1 MTEPTD
7 PSRHDDDTPPEEDE
21 TAALVELDHDPHTRA
36 EIRHARRAF
45 LMEAA
50 IEAERDTGRRERTDE
65 EARHSLWMRV
75 ARLVGGWI
83 LVLLGLAAIPLPG
96 PGWLMVLLGL
106 TLLPYRWTD
115 NLIREIRRRIPGIPE
130 DGRIPTRTWIITG
143 VLVVAA
149 TAGSV
154 WWGMRDAGDDE
165 PAKGDRVEQA
175 AGASASDDDGD
186 GASAGDGPGP
196 TIVVASSAQPERVQL
211 AQIYGEVAATVTDG
225 VSDHIDR
232 DDTCAALTSG
242 DADLVLLDE
251 NELSACFGGE
261 TDQAARLR
269 DAGVKMYAPV
279 VAGATTFFVTVRSDA
294 IAIDDEPA
302 ELTLDGVSSQI
313 SAGQDVAGD
322 PADRARQLM
331 AAAGVLK

>member
-7 PSRHDDDTPPEEDE
+7 PLHDDTPPDDE
-21 TAALVELDHDPHTRA
+21 AAALTELDHDPHTRA

-50 IEAERDTGRRERTDE
+50 IEAERDTGRREQTDE
-65 EARHSLWMRV
+65 EVRHSLWMRV

-143 VLVVAA
+143 VLVVGA

-154 WWGMRDAGDDE
+154 WWGMRDQGDDE
-165 PAKGDRVEQA
+165 PAKGDRVEEA
-175 AGASASDDDGD
+175 AGASTADDDRDD
-186 GASAGDGPGP
+186 GGAGPGP

-322 PADRARQLM
+322 PADRARELM

>member
-7 PSRHDDDTPPEEDE
+7 PLHDDTPPDDE
-21 TAALVELDHDPHTRA
+21 AAALTELDQDPHTRA

-50 IEAERDTGRRERTDE
+50 IEAERDTGRREQTDE
-65 EARHSLWMRV
+65 EVRHSLWMRV

-154 WWGMRDAGDDE
+154 WWGMRDQGGDE
-165 PAKGDRVEQA
+165 TAKDDRVEQS
-175 AGASASDDDGD
+175 AGAS
-186 GASAGDGPGP
+186 SAGDDGAGDDGAGPGP

-211 AQIYGEVAATVTDG
+211 AQIYGEVAATVTGG